1 MLDNEL
7 TVYLVV
13 YDKALYEF
21 GRELFEDIV
30 SYMDDNGSLEL
41 YAELSERAL
50 HVMMDKRRRKF
61 GRMNQACMTPQDF
74 FDEGLIE
81 DEKGG
86 ASRTEESEK
95 AVLATPVCAK
105 IDYSLKEQLGSMD
118 KSFAELLFMLIDRR
132 GMTDVEC
139 YKRANVDRK
148 TFSKIKCN
156 KDYRPSKATALSF
169 AVALKLDLRD
179 TRRLLETLG
188 YTLSRSIAFDVIVE
202 YFIVHKIYDINV
214 INETLFEFDQM
225 LLGS

>member
-1 MLDNEL
+1 
-7 TVYLVV
+7 
-13 YDKALYEF
+13 
-21 GRELFEDIV
+21 
-30 SYMDDNGSLEL
+30 
-41 YAELSERAL
+41 
-50 HVMMDKRRRKF
+50 
-61 GRMNQACMTPQDF
+61 
-74 FDEGLIE
+74 
-81 DEKGG
+81 
-86 ASRTEESEK
+86 
-95 AVLATPVCAK
+95 
-105 IDYSLKEQLGSMD
+105 MD